1 MWAKLMTRETIR
13 ARLRLILTVVPAVLL
28 LSACSGSSGVVAV
41 KVTID
46 SAGNYAVNERSV
58 SRNELKD
65 SLFALKPKNGVLAI
79 NLNVS
84 ASAPYQSVQ
93 HAMAVAGAL
102 EGRVAF
108 VGNEKF

>member
-1 MWAKLMTRETIR
+1 MNREAIR
-13 ARLRLILTVVPAVLL
+13 ARLRLILAVVPAVLL
-28 LSACSGSSGVVAV
+28 LGACSGSSGVVVV

-46 SAGNYAVNERSV
+46 SAGNYAVNENSV
-58 SRNELKD
+58 GPNELKD

-79 NLNVS
+79 NLVVS
-84 ASAPYQSVQ
+84 ASAPHQSVQ

-102 EGRVAF
+102 EARVAF